1 VKRLLAVLGAV
12 CLLPILSA
20 AQQPAPAPPPPG
32 SNQTTENPPPP
43 ENPSPPENEGI
54 VAFVVLDSSATGL
67 GTVASVTGD
76 FGYNFTPHWIG
87 EVGLPL
93 IFTRN
98 PFSKVITKDWR
109 YVTLMADPYVDARY
123 HTEKYGLRVTSILT
137 GTFPVSNSLRIWS
150 TGRFGVD
157 WFNHIE
163 HDFSFVQGFV
173 NFGAANGTVNRAI
186 FPRPYSQDRPYQ
198 TLGVIG
204 DGEVGAQHKFFKRYT
219 VGGSVYGLLPVGSQK
234 VFSRL
239 VAPDFPL
246 GSDGN
251 HNRGFD
257 EFFET
262 KGASKIARDNG
273 YSGWLEIGHITKYAT
288 LEVSYTE
295 SVHYHLG
302 TATATLKLDLSS
314 LFRSPPP
321 ESSSAP

>member
-1 VKRLLAVLGAV
+1 VKRLSAVLLAV
-12 CLLPILSA
+12 CLLPIFGA
-20 AQQPAPAPPPPG
+20 AQEPAPATPPPE
-32 SNQTTENPPPP
+32 SSQTTENPPQP
-43 ENPSPPENEGI
+43 ENPPPRENEGF

-67 GTVASVTGD
+67 ATVASATPD
-76 FGYNFTPHWIG
+76 FGYNFTPHLIG
-87 EVGLPL
+87 EAGLPL

-123 HTEKYGLRVTSILT
+123 HTEKYGLRITSILT
-137 GTFPVSNSLRIWS
+137 GTFPVANSVRIWS

-163 HDFSFVQGFV
+163 RDFSPVQGFL
-173 NFGAANGTVNRAI
+173 NFGVANGTVNRAI
-186 FPRPYSQDRPYQ
+186 LPRPYSEDRPYQ

-204 DGEVGAQHKFFKRYT
+204 DAEVGVEHRFFKRYT

-246 GSDGN
+246 ASDGN
-251 HNRGFD
+251 HNRVFD
-257 EFFET
+257 AAFET
-262 KGASKIARDNG
+262 KGPSQIARDNG
-273 YSGWLEIGHITKYAT
+273 YSGWVEVGHIMKYAT
-288 LEVSYTE
+288 LQVSYTQ

-302 TATATLKLDLSS
+302 TATAMLKIDLSS

-321 ESSSAP
+321 ESSTAP